1 MEEKLNTSEK
11 IPDLGATESAVT
23 TAEPMYTSGPSDRS
37 ISGENNTRVL
47 KKNKIKWT
55 LLLKTLKF
63 LRISVNET
71 DMSQILLRVC
81 VTSIIR

>member
-23 TAEPMYTSGPSDRS
+23 TAEHMYTSGPSDRS

-47 KKNKIKWT
+47 KK
-55 LLLKTLKF
+55 KTKL
-63 LRISVNET
+63 NGHYY
-71 DMSQILLRVC
+71 
-81 VTSIIR
+81 

>member
-1 MEEKLNTSEK
+1 MSLCFWSRVVKSMEEKLNTSEK

-47 KKNKIKWT
+47 KK
-55 LLLKTLKF
+55 KTKL
-63 LRISVNET
+63 NGHYY
-71 DMSQILLRVC
+71 
-81 VTSIIR
+81 

>member
-47 KKNKIKWT
+47 KKKQNWMDTIIKD
-55 LLLKTLKF
+55 LKVPKDIGQWD
-63 LRISVNET
+63 R
-71 DMSQILLRVC
+71 ILLRVC